1 MASTSGD
8 VRRALELLRRAAEL
22 AEAELVKEGSRDL
35 TSRHALKECVKVGG
49 ARCESGI
56 GC

>member
-1 MASTSGD
+1 
-8 VRRALELLRRAAEL
+8 LELLRRAAEL